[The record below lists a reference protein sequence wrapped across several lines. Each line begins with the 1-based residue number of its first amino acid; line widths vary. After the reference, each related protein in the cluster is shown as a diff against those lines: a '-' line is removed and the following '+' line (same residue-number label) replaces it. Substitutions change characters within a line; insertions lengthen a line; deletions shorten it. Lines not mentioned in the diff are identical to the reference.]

1 MNFEF
6 SPMGKLIG
14 YTVGFVAGI
23 CSLLLGRPV
32 VSDLFGFM
40 LLWIW
45 YGIIATSIVA
55 NAWGMLHQAELR
67 QTCSESETK

>member
-23 CSLLLGRPV
+23 YSLLLGRPV

-45 YGIIATSIVA
+45 YGLIFASTVA
-55 NAWGMLHQAELR
+55 NGYGMLHQAELWH
-67 QTCSESETK
+67 SSDETEA